1 MAQKL
6 NQFYELIKAHGG
18 IQSQMRLAMKTG
30 LASAKAAT
38 EPDSPE
44 NLAKF
49 KAAFKEITG
58 KDAPIH

>member
-6 NQFYELIKAHGG
+6 TQFYELIKAHGG
-18 IQSQMRLAMKTG
+18 MQSQMRLAMKTG
-30 LASAKAAT
+30 LANTKAAA

-58 KDAPIH
+58 KDAPIN